1 VVETQD
7 IKSVQIAVAMEE
19 LRLDDYS
26 NEAVER
32 TIDLYIHSIRDR
44 EVLKRRLIDGI
55 RYEKLAEDFEM
66 SVRQI
71 KNIVYKG
78 ERIIFK
84 KI

>member
-1 VVETQD
+1 MVETQD

>member
-1 VVETQD
+1 MVEIPDT
-7 IKSVQIAVAMEE
+7 KSVRIAVAMEE
-19 LRLDDYS
+19 LKFDDYS
-26 NEAVER
+26 NDAVER
-32 TIDLYIHSIRDR
+32 SINLYIHSIRDR
-44 EVLKRRLIDGI
+44 EVLKRRLIDGV
-55 RYEKLAEDFEM
+55 RYERLAEEFEM

>member
-1 VVETQD
+1 
-7 IKSVQIAVAMEE
+7 MEE

-26 NEAVER
+26 NEAVEKA
-32 TIDLYIHSIRDR
+32 IDLYIHSIRDR
-44 EVLKRRLIDGI
+44 FILKRRLIDGI
-55 RYEKLAEDFEM
+55 KYESLAEEFEM